1 MANSGDADAAYAL
14 GVIYENGDGV
24 TKDTL
29 IAIKRYRQA
38 ASRGHGAAKKK
49 LQELSESS
57 YLNDDLTEGSPV
69 QFGKYHGIPN
79 PALSDSYEDQDVA
92 GELKSPE
99 ISGSYIDGNQNN
111 SASGYRSCLMG
122 MGAISLSFLIN
133 QLGDSILEGYENIA
147 IALSVILSIIGGI
160 FGIKDLKTI
169 GKEQLEQG
177 EKQLGKKKFKK
188 FLIIFSMV
196 MCFLGIIMI
205 IFTVLIKQKRIETV
219 KKTCFV
225 NLMIIEGSVEQWQGE
240 KFKSDEDFPTEEG
253 LVPYLLDE
261 VMPKCP
267 GGGDYEINGDGEGKP
282 KCSVHGF
289 RVIKEDD
296 KSDE

>member
-1 MANSGDADAAYAL
+1 
-14 GVIYENGDGV
+14 
-24 TKDTL
+24 
-29 IAIKRYRQA
+29 
-38 ASRGHGAAKKK
+38 
-49 LQELSESS
+49 
-57 YLNDDLTEGSPV
+57 
-69 QFGKYHGIPN
+69 
-79 PALSDSYEDQDVA
+79 
-92 GELKSPE
+92 
-99 ISGSYIDGNQNN
+99 
-111 SASGYRSCLMG
+111 
-122 MGAISLSFLIN
+122 
-133 QLGDSILEGYENIA
+133 
-147 IALSVILSIIGGI
+147 
-160 FGIKDLKTI
+160 
-169 GKEQLEQG
+169 
-177 EKQLGKKKFKK
+177 
-188 FLIIFSMV
+188 MV

-267 GGGDYEINGDGEGKP
+267 GGGDYEINGDGEGMP

-296 KSDE
+296 KSEE